1 MTSFE
6 CKGVLVDFPY
16 EPYEVQKKY
25 IEKVLECLQNG
36 HNGVLESPTGTGKTL
51 SLLCSSLAWLLAKK
65 AAIQANRMLPTE
77 SSAIS
82 MSVNTAAGVD
92 KNPSSA
98 WNGVI
103 RPPRIIYGSRT
114 HTQLN
119 QVMKELRRTNYKHMK
134 VGIIGSRDQLCI
146 HPEVMKE
153 STSSVKIAL
162 CRAKV
167 STRTCQFYNNVE
179 LKSKEAFVENGIA
192 DIEDLVNKGKK
203 FNCCPY
209 YGSRELQKDVDILFT
224 PYNYIIDPRTRKAQ
238 DIQFSDDVI
247 ILDEGHNVEKMCEE
261 SCSVNISSTDIA
273 LCIDAV
279 TDVMKQLYDEKNTEF
294 SAEPTQLKPREFSD
308 DDICVLKALFL
319 EIEKVIDGIELT
331 NGTNDKK
338 MEGSYVFKLLQGADI
353 TPSNMSKF
361 ISFLNSVTL
370 YMSSTNS
377 NAPHQAKEACL
388 YKFQQFLECVLQSL
402 GSNGDPKNTDK
413 YFRTYI
419 QLEQSKYKPKNDT
432 VKLKELKKGKTLN
445 FWCFSPGFGMRDL
458 LDRNVHC
465 IILTSGTLSPLAATI
480 SEIGIPVKVQLQN
493 AHVIKNNQVCVSVI
507 KSGPSNKPLICN
519 YSSRNNSDFLISLGQ
534 TLVNFSRIIPGGT
547 LVFFPSY
554 PFLDQCVN
562 HWQGCNIWASITKNK
577 SIFVE
582 PKNKDV
588 LNNVI
593 DEYYNAIQENKGAM
607 LLAVYRG
614 KVSEGLDFSDWKAR
628 AVIILG
634 LPYPPYQDPRVV
646 MKREYLDEMRK
657 ENSECLSGQE
667 WYKLEAIKAV
677 NQAMGR
683 VIRHIGDWGS
693 IIFCDERY
701 ASFNIK
707 SQLSVWLQPHIKVYE
722 QFSIAY
728 RENVKFFKNSGATM
742 PSAVL
747 FSNASF
753 DEPAQATVL
762 RSIESVKRKALEDD
776 TIKLYESYCD
786 KNEEKIEKKSTLASS
801 SSSNSILKFVDI
813 FEEQTIINTI
823 SESQPLKVDAT
834 SDLKPLVKKRKLK
847 IIPNEIEHPKEI
859 VNTTVK
865 TVNYMANVRNILKEK
880 DTYNNFVSILRKYIQ
895 ERNCDELIERLDKLF
910 PIKTQ
915 EIISILL
922 GLNDFFNHE
931 PNSQLLNYCTRL
943 KEEHVLTKLEFNLQ
957 LPIY

>member
-1 MTSFE
+1 MEFFYFI
-6 CKGVLVDFPY
+6 D
-16 EPYEVQKKY
+16 
-25 IEKVLECLQNG
+25 
-36 HNGVLESPTGTGKTL
+36 
-51 SLLCSSLAWLLAKK
+51 
-65 AAIQANRMLPTE
+65 
-77 SSAIS
+77 
-82 MSVNTAAGVD
+82 
-92 KNPSSA
+92 
-98 WNGVI
+98 GVI

-134 VGIIGSRDQLCI
+134 IGIIGSRDQLCI

-153 STSSVKIAL
+153 ATSSVKIAL

-179 LKSKEAFVENGIA
+179 LKSQEAFIENGIA

-261 SCSVNISSTDIA
+261 SCSVDISSTDIA

-279 TDVMKQLYDEKNTEF
+279 TDIMKQLYDEKNTEF
-294 SAEPTQLKPREFSD
+294 STEPIQLRPREFSD

-319 EIEKVIDGIELT
+319 EIEKVIDGIELSSS
-331 NGTNDKK
+331 TNDKK

-361 ISFLNSVTL
+361 ITFLNSVTL
-370 YMSSTNS
+370 YMSSSNS
-377 NAPHQAKEACL
+377 NSPHQAKEACL

-402 GSNGDPKNTDK
+402 GTNGDPKNTDK

-419 QLEQSKYKPKNDT
+419 QLEKSKYKPKNDSL
-432 VKLKELKKGKTLN
+432 KLKELKKGKTLN

-493 AHVIKNNQVCVSVI
+493 AHVIKNSQVCVSVI

-588 LNNVI
+588 LNSVI
-593 DEYYNAIQENKGAM
+593 EEYYKAIQENKGAI

-646 MKREYLDEMRK
+646 MKKEYLDEMRK
-657 ENSECLSGQE
+657 ENSLCLSGQE

-683 VIRHIGDWGS
+683 VIRHIDDWGS

-701 ASFNIK
+701 AGFNIK
-707 SQLSVWLQPHIKVYE
+707 SQLSAWLQPHIKIYE

-728 RENVKFFKNSGATM
+728 KENMKFFKNTGAIM

-762 RSIESVKRKALEDD
+762 RSIESVKRKVLEDD
-776 TIKLYESYCD
+776 TVKLYKSYCSKYED
-786 KNEEKIEKKSTLASS
+786 KTEKTNTLISS
-801 SSSNSILKFVDI
+801 SSSNSILGFVDN
-813 FEEQTIINTI
+813 FEEHTIINTI
-823 SESQPLKVDAT
+823 SESQPLKIDVT
-834 SDLKPLVKKRKLK
+834 YDLKPFAKKRKLK
-847 IIPNEIEHPKEI
+847 IIPNTIDYPKTI
-859 VNTTVK
+859 VDSK
-865 TVNYMANVRNILKEK
+865 SKIL
-880 DTYNNFVSILRKYIQ
+880 NFMNK
-895 ERNCDELIERLDKLF
+895 
-910 PIKTQ
+910 
-915 EIISILL
+915 
-922 GLNDFFNHE
+922 
-931 PNSQLLNYCTRL
+931 
-943 KEEHVLTKLEFNLQ
+943 
-957 LPIY
+957 

>member
-65 AAIQANRMLPTE
+65 AAIQANRMCLTE
-77 SSAIS
+77 SNIS

-92 KNPSSA
+92 KNPGSA

-153 STSSVKIAL
+153 ATSSVKIAL

-179 LKSKEAFVENGIA
+179 LKSQEAFVENGIA

-261 SCSVNISSTDIA
+261 SCSVEISSTDIA

-279 TDVMKQLYDEKNTEF
+279 TDIMKQLYDEKNTEF
-294 SAEPTQLKPREFSD
+294 SAEPIQLKPREFSD

-331 NGTNDKK
+331 NSTNDKK
-338 MEGSYVFKLLQGADI
+338 MEGSYIFKLLQGADI

-361 ISFLNSVTL
+361 ISFLSSVSL
-370 YMSSTNS
+370 YLSSSNS

-402 GSNGDPKNTDK
+402 GTNGDPKNTDK

-432 VKLKELKKGKTLN
+432 VKLKDLKKGKTLN

-458 LDRNVHC
+458 LNRNVHC
-465 IILTSGTLSPLAATI
+465 IILTSGTLSPLTATI

-493 AHVIKNNQVCVSVI
+493 AHVIKNTQVCVSVI

-519 YSSRNNSDFLISLGQ
+519 YNSRNNSDFLISLGQ

-562 HWQGCNIWASITKNK
+562 HWQSCNIWASITKNK

-588 LNNVI
+588 LNIVI
-593 DEYYNAIQENKGAM
+593 EDYYKAIQENKGAM

-657 ENSECLSGQE
+657 ENSQCLSGQE

-707 SQLSVWLQPHIKVYE
+707 SQLSAWLQPHLKIYDH
-722 QFSIAY
+722 FSLAY
-728 RENVKFFKNSGATM
+728 RENMKFFKNSGATM

-776 TIKLYESYCD
+776 TIKLYESYCNKDD
-786 KNEEKIEKKSTLASS
+786 KKIEKKSTLIGS
-801 SSSNSILKFVDI
+801 SSSNSILEFVDI

-823 SESQPLKVDAT
+823 SESQPLKIDVT
-834 SDLKPLVKKRKLK
+834 SDLKPVVKKRKLK
-847 IIPNEIEHPKEI
+847 IIPNKIEYPKTI
-859 VNTTVK
+859 VDSKNK
-865 TVNYMANVRNILKEK
+865 TINFMTNVRTVLKEN
-880 DTYNNFVSILRKYIQ
+880 DTYTNFVSIVKKYMT
-895 ERNCDELIERLDKLF
+895 EKNSNELIENLDKLF
-910 PIKTQ
+910 PKKTQ

-922 GLNDFFNHE
+922 GLNDFFIKDSN
-931 PNSQLLNYCTRL
+931 NQLLSDYCAGL
-943 KEEHVLTKLEFNLQ
+943 KEEHDV
-957 LPIY
+957 